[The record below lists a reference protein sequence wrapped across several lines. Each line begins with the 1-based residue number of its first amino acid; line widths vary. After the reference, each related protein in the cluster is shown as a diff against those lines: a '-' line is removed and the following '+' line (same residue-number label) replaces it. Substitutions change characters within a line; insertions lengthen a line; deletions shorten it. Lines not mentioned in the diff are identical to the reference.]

1 MTQTIVRPAAR
12 PAIGILVEVAR
23 SIGIAHRGK
32 GSISDGKSGSTPMP
46 IRYSRPI
53 THNRNRKQVD
63 VMIIVLQVNA
73 PLHMAQGIK
82 EALAMQLEKYGDT
95 RVLEIRTEETAMQ
108 EAMKI

>member
-1 MTQTIVRPAAR
+1 
-12 PAIGILVEVAR
+12 
-23 SIGIAHRGK
+23 
-32 GSISDGKSGSTPMP
+32 
-46 IRYSRPI
+46 
-53 THNRNRKQVD
+53 
-63 VMIIVLQVNA
+63 MIIVLQVNA